1 MCALT
6 RWGCSSGSAMPRTDV
21 FPYTRQEKWSTTV
34 FRRSFFTQGLKNV
47 CVALKWSKWAFEWS
61 REDLDWKPVDRND
74 RMLLRLKVYRFLF
87 LPYIFNTLHRSLFPH
102 RFYFSFLILR
112 NTYRYCCLWS
122 EGVLITFRISFSA
135 FIFNFHNTL
144 YRRGNFLFLVLSS
157 VSAGEK
163 ERKKLAAEV

>member
-21 FPYTRQEKWSTTV
+21 FPYTRQEKWLTTV

-47 CVALKWSKWAFEWS
+47 CVALKWSKWAFEWL

-87 LPYIFNTLHRSLFPH
+87 LPYINNTLHRSLFPH

-112 NTYRYCCLWS
+112 NTYRYCCLAKEYWLRS
-122 EGVLITFRISFSA
+122 EFPSPTLRLYSISIIPYIDAKTFCFSFCPR
-135 FIFNFHNTL
+135 FQ
-144 YRRGNFLFLVLSS
+144 R
-157 VSAGEK
+157 
-163 ERKKLAAEV
+163 ERKKEKN